1 MNFSGKKVA
10 ILGGARSG
18 IACANL
24 LESLG
29 AKVFLSEIRQ
39 KDEIKE
45 LKKLNKNIQTEFGEH
60 SKEILNSDLVIPS
73 PGVPLNLPVLEET
86 KKRNIPIFSE
96 LEIAYRLINPKQVI
110 AITGTNGKS
119 TTVTLLGE
127 IFRQAKEKKALT
139 SKVIVAGNIGYPLS
153 AAVKKINSDTV
164 LILEVSSYQLEL
176 IEKFRPHIAVILNL
190 TPDHLERH
198 QSLENYAKIKA
209 RIYENQ
215 NKDDFC
221 IFNADDHYCKEL
233 AKDCPSQSIFFSR
246 QKKLTEGVFFNGKKI
261 VVNLSTYLPRRQAGQ
276 PINLSPALKIPGPH
290 NLENVLVAVAVAVI
304 AKIPEAIILR
314 TINSF
319 PGLEHRLEFVREVK
333 GIKFIND
340 SKATN
345 PDSVLVA
352 LKSFNKKLILIMGG
366 RDKGLPY
373 TPLIPLIKEKVKALL
388 LIGEA
393 EEKIAY
399 ELQGTTQ
406 IIPCG
411 TLKKAVKEAYR
422 ITRKGEIVLL
432 SPACASFDQFRDFE
446 QRGKIFKNLVK
457 KL

>member
-1 MNFSGKKVA
+1 MSLAENFAGKKVA
-10 ILGGARSG
+10 ILGAARSG

-24 LESLG
+24 LQSLG
-29 AKVFLSEIRQ
+29 AKVLLSEIKQ
-39 KDEIKE
+39 KNEIKE
-45 LKKLNKNIQTEFGEH
+45 LKKLNKNIQVEFGRH
-60 SKEILNSDLVIPS
+60 SKKILNSDLVVPS
-73 PGVPLNLPVLEET
+73 PGVPLDLPVLEEA
-86 KKRNIPIFSE
+86 KKRNIPLFSE
-96 LEIAYRLINPKQVI
+96 LEIACRLINPKQVI

-127 IFRQAKEKKALT
+127 IFCQAKEKKAIT
-139 SKVIVAGNIGYPLS
+139 SRVIVAGNIGYPLS
-153 AAVKKINSDTV
+153 AAVKKVNSDTI

-176 IEKFRPHIAVILNL
+176 IEKFHPRIAAILNL

-221 IFNADDHYCKEL
+221 IFNADDPYCKEL
-233 AKDCPSQSIFFSR
+233 AKNCPSQSIFFSG
-246 QKKLTEGVFFNGKKI
+246 QKKLDKGIFFDHKKI
-261 VVNLSTYLPRRQAGQ
+261 VVNLPPTSHLLP
-276 PINLSPALKIPGPH
+276 PKLKIPGPH
-290 NLENVLVAVAVAVI
+290 NLENVLAAVVVAVI
-304 AKIPEAIILR
+304 AKIPEAIILQ

-319 PGLEHRLEFVREVK
+319 PGLEHRLEFVREIK

-352 LKSFNKKLILIMGG
+352 LKSFNKKIILIMGG

-373 TPLIPLIKEKVKALL
+373 TPLTPLIKEKVKALL

-393 EEKIAY
+393 EQKIAY
-399 ELQGTTQ
+399 ELQGTTR
-406 IIPCG
+406 IIPCS
-411 TLKKAVKEAYR
+411 TLKKAIKEAYH
-422 ITRKGEIVLL
+422 IVKKGEIVLL
-432 SPACASFDQFRDFE
+432 SPGCASFDQFRDFE